1 MPGDIIILLLC
12 TKNLDVRIYSSWDI
26 RVWRTEIG
34 NYGSFSSLLPSPP
47 LKKKK
52 KKSTK
57 SEFQKN
63 KKILLEISSF
73 YTCVPKTT
81 IIWGTVPEIQIETG
95 NFLSFSIIFCPFTLL
110 TAQKNQNFVKH
121 EKRPRDIIILHKCTK
136 DHDQMLYSQT
146 G

>member
-47 LKKKK
+47 PSKK

-110 TAQKNQNFVKH
+110 TAQKIKILKKWKKNLEMLPFYTHVPQIT
-121 EKRPRDIIILHKCTK
+121 IIWC
-136 DHDQMLYSQT
+136 MLPEI
-146 G
+146 